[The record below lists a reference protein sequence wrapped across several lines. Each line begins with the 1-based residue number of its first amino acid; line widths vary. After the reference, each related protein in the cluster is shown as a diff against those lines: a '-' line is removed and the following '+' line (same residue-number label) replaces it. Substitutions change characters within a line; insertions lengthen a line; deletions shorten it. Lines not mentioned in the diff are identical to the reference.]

1 MRLRIGLVSS
11 FVVALGVNSPTLAQ
25 PTVSHVDVFT
35 SGNEGYHTF
44 RIPAIVRAPD
54 GSLLAFTEGRKEN
67 RSDPGG
73 GDIDLVYK
81 RSTDAGA
88 TWSRLLIADDPGAGW
103 SASNP
108 TPVVDPK
115 AGRVFILY
123 NRWEPGFGTV
133 LSEPGTANNQTW
145 IRHSADDGLSW
156 SKPRDITRFARD
168 FEGWGAMFLG
178 PGGAIQTTTGR
189 LIVPA
194 AAKIG
199 KDFSVLVSADQEP
212 QTATYMRAYVLF
224 SDDHGETW
232 QRGEMIGALTDE
244 NQVVELADGT
254 VMIDAR
260 QSRGGRRWVA
270 ISRDGGITWSRP
282 RPGQEV
288 GRVATAIER
297 YPLKAQGA
305 DVNRIIWTGPKGPGR
320 LNLVLRVSE
329 DEGQTFVQERLLY
342 GGFAAYS
349 DLEML
354 DDGSVG
360 VLWERGVSVGYQF
373 ITFTRFDL
381 QSRASRD

>member
-1 MRLRIGLVSS
+1 
-11 FVVALGVNSPTLAQ
+11 
-25 PTVSHVDVFT
+25 
-35 SGNEGYHTF
+35 
-44 RIPAIVRAPD
+44 
-54 GSLLAFTEGRKEN
+54 
-67 RSDPGG
+67 
-73 GDIDLVYK
+73 
-81 RSTDAGA
+81 
-88 TWSRLLIADDPGAGW
+88 
-103 SASNP
+103 
-108 TPVVDPK
+108 
-115 AGRVFILY
+115 
-123 NRWEPGFGTV
+123 
-133 LSEPGTANNQTW
+133 
-145 IRHSADDGLSW
+145 
-156 SKPRDITRFARD
+156 
-168 FEGWGAMFLG
+168 MFLG

-194 AAKIG
+194 AAKTG

-224 SDDHGETW
+224 SDDRGETW

-270 ISRDGGITWSRP
+270 ISRDGGTTWSRP

-297 YPLKAQGA
+297 YSLKAQGA
-305 DVNRIIWTGPKGPGR
+305 DVNRIIWTGPEGPGR

-329 DEGQTFVQERLLY
+329 DEGQTFGQEKLLY

-373 ITFTRFDL
+373 ITLYAIRSAVQGIQGL
-381 QSRASRD
+381 RDPSGAE